1 MSWLRSLFPVKR
13 EERGIVFLLYT
24 LLTVTVI
31 ANWVGK
37 VGSNSIFIKSVGVT
51 YLPVAYV
58 IAPIV
63 LLVASSVI
71 FALVSRMRR
80 RDLFIWYV
88 GIVAVL
94 SIAAQVLLPVT
105 NTDYW
110 FTYVLAQVVKD
121 TIYLIFWV
129 YAGNLFDSEQ
139 SKRIFPLFAGS
150 LLVGKIVGGILASV
164 LTPVIHS
171 ESFMAI
177 EAAGFALAFVI
188 LIVFRRHLPEGEG
201 AVVVER
207 AASSKSIGE
216 RLAGSLNG
224 YKLVSRD
231 KLLRPFGVNIFF
243 WYFLMQIAN
252 YLFAA
257 GLDAAS
263 KAGTVQQA
271 QDDYT
276 ILYASVYTSGSIV
289 ALGIQTFITGGLI
302 RRLGVSVAIFA
313 FPIWYLVTFG
323 AGAYFGL
330 TAGAGLLI
338 AILLQAAE
346 RIVIPAVH
354 LPATQ
359 IIYNQV
365 ASSVRPRARAFFSGG
380 LNAVAEIGAALVLVA
395 GAISVSPQAVLA
407 FGTICSALFVAN
419 TWSLRRALGLRIVE
433 NLRSDDPELQRN
445 AAQMLH
451 GEGSAVPTAE
461 LQGLLGEGSSADIE
475 ARVQHALTRRGKLFV
490 APEVAAAGT
499 RGVE

>member
-1 MSWLRSLFPVKR
+1 MSWLRGLFPVRR
-13 EERGIVFLLYT
+13 EERPIVFLLYT
-24 LLTVTVI
+24 LLSITVI

-37 VGSNSIFIKSVGVT
+37 VGSNSIFIKSVGVK
-51 YLPVAYV
+51 YLPIAYV
-58 IAPIV
+58 IAPLV

-71 FALVSRMRR
+71 FSLVGRMRR

-88 GIVAVL
+88 GLVTLL
-94 SIAAQVLLPVT
+94 SIVAQVLLPIT

-150 LLVGKIVGGILASV
+150 LLVGKIVGGVLAAG
-164 LTPVIHS
+164 LTPIIHS
-171 ESFMAI
+171 DSFMAI

-188 LIVFRRHLPEGEG
+188 LVLFRRHLPEGEG
-201 AVVVER
+201 AVTVEK
-207 AASSKSIGE
+207 AEPKSVGE

-231 KLLRPFGVNIFF
+231 RLLRPFGVNIFF

-263 KAGTVQQA
+263 KAGTLQQS

-276 ILYASVYTSGSIV
+276 LLYASVYTSGSIV
-289 ALGIQTFITGGLI
+289 ALLIQTFLTGGLI
-302 RRLGVSVAIFA
+302 RRLGVSVVIFA
-313 FPIWYLVTFG
+313 FPLWYLVTFG
-323 AGAYFGL
+323 AGTYFGL

-338 AILLQAAE
+338 AVLLQAAE

-359 IIYNQV
+359 IIYSQV
-365 ASSVRPRARAFFSGG
+365 ASTVRPRARAFFSGG

-395 GAISVSPQAVLA
+395 GAISASPQVVLG
-407 FGTICSALFVAN
+407 FGTVCSAIFVAN
-419 TWSLRRALGLRIVE
+419 TFGLRRALGRRIVQ
-433 NLRSDDPELQRN
+433 NLRSDDPELRRN

-451 GEGSAVPTAE
+451 GEGRAVPTAG
-461 LQGLLGEGSSADIE
+461 LQGLLGEGSADIE
-475 ARVQHALTRRGKLFV
+475 ARVQHALVRRGKLRV
-490 APEVAAAGT
+490 ARVKTE
-499 RGVE
+499 

>member
-1 MSWLRSLFPVKR
+1 MSWLRGLFPVR
-13 EERGIVFLLYT
+13 PEERGLVSLLYA
-24 LLTVTVI
+24 LLAITVI
-31 ANWVGK
+31 ANWAGK
-37 VGSNSIFIKSVGVT
+37 VGSNAIFIKSVGVT
-51 YLPVAYV
+51 YLPIAYI
-58 IAPIV
+58 IAPLV

-71 FALVSRMRR
+71 FSLVGRMRR

-94 SIAAQVLLPVT
+94 SVVAQVLLPVSD
-105 NTDYW
+105 TDYW

-150 LLVGKIVGGILASV
+150 LLVGKIVGGFLAAG

-171 ESFMAI
+171 DSFMAV
-177 EAAGFALAFVI
+177 EAIGFALAFVI
-188 LIVFRRHLPEGEG
+188 LVLFRRHLPEGEG
-201 AVVVER
+201 AVIVER
-207 AASSKSIGE
+207 AQPKSIGQ

-231 KLLRPFGVNIFF
+231 TLLRPFGVNIFF

-257 GLDAAS
+257 GLDAATKS
-263 KAGTVQQA
+263 GSLQKS
-271 QDDYT
+271 QDEYT
-276 ILYASVYTSGSIV
+276 LLYASVYTSGSIV

-302 RRLGVSVAIFA
+302 RKLGVSVVIFA
-313 FPIWYLVTFG
+313 FPLWYLVTFG
-323 AGAYFGL
+323 AGTYFGL

-338 AILLQAAE
+338 AVALQSAE

-365 ASSVRPRARAFFSGG
+365 ASTVRPRARAFFSGG

-395 GAISVSPQAVLA
+395 GAISASPQVVLG
-407 FGTICSALFVAN
+407 FGTVCSALFVAN
-419 TWSLRRALGLRIVE
+419 TMGLRHALGRRIVE
-433 NLRSDDPELQRN
+433 NLRSDDPELRRN

-451 GEGSAVPTAE
+451 GEGRAVPTNE
-461 LQGLLGEGSSADIE
+461 LQGLLGEGSADIE
-475 ARVQHALTRRGKLFV
+475 ARVQHALVRRGKLR
-490 APEVAAAGT
+490 VAAGNP
-499 RGVE
+499 E

>member
-1 MSWLRSLFPVKR
+1 MTWLRGLFPVRR
-13 EERGIVFLLYT
+13 EERGIVLLLYA
-24 LLTVTVI
+24 LLSITVI

-37 VGSNSIFIKSVGVT
+37 VGSNAIFIKNVGVT

-58 IAPIV
+58 LAPVV

-71 FALVSRMRR
+71 FALVGRMRR

-88 GIVAVL
+88 GIVMVL
-94 SIAAQVLLPVT
+94 SVVAQVALPVDSS
-105 NTDYW
+105 DYW

-129 YAGNLFDSEQ
+129 YAGNLFDAEQ

-150 LLVGKIVGGILASV
+150 LLVGKIVGGVLAAG

-171 ESFMAI
+171 DSFMAV
-177 EAAGFALAFVI
+177 EAAGFGVAFV
-188 LIVFRRHLPEGEG
+188 LLVLFRGRLPEGEG
-201 AVVVER
+201 AVTAEK
-207 AASSKSIGE
+207 AQPQSIGE

-257 GLDAAS
+257 GLDTATQ
-263 KAGTVQQA
+263 AGTLQKA

-276 ILYASVYTSGSIV
+276 LLYASVYTSGSII
-289 ALGIQTFITGGLI
+289 ALLIQTFLTGSLI
-302 RRLGVSVAIFA
+302 RRLGVSVVIFA
-313 FPIWYLVTFG
+313 FPLWYLVTFG
-323 AGAYFGL
+323 LGTWLGL
-330 TAGAGLLI
+330 TAGLGLVI
-338 AILLQAAE
+338 AVLLQAAE

-359 IIYNQV
+359 IIYNQI

-380 LNAVAEIGAALVLVA
+380 LNAIAEIGAAIVLVA
-395 GAISVSPQAVLA
+395 GAIGANPQVVLG
-407 FGTICSALFVAN
+407 FGTACSALFVGN
-419 TWSLRRALGLRIVE
+419 TFAVRRALGRRIVE
-433 NLRSDDPELQRN
+433 NLRSDDPELRRN

-451 GEGSAVPTAE
+451 GEGRAVPTVE
-461 LQGLLGEGSSADIE
+461 LQGLLGEGSADIE
-475 ARVQHALTRRGKLFV
+475 ARVQHALLRRGKLRM
-490 APEVAAAGT
+490 AEG
-499 RGVE
+499 RVE

>member
-1 MSWLRSLFPVKR
+1 MSWLRGLFPVRR

-24 LLTVTVI
+24 LLTITVI

-37 VGSNSIFIKSVGVT
+37 VGSNSIFIKSVGVK
-51 YLPVAYV
+51 YLPIAYV
-58 IAPIV
+58 IAPLV

-71 FALVSRMRR
+71 FSLVGRMRR

-88 GIVAVL
+88 GLVTLL

-150 LLVGKIVGGILASV
+150 LLVGKIVGGLLAAG

-171 ESFMAI
+171 DSFMAI

-188 LIVFRRHLPEGEG
+188 LVIFRRHLPEGEG
-201 AVVVER
+201 AVMVEK
-207 AASSKSIGE
+207 AQPKSIGE

-263 KAGTVQQA
+263 KAGTLQQS

-276 ILYASVYTSGSIV
+276 LLYASVYTSGSIV
-289 ALGIQTFITGGLI
+289 ALLIQTFLTGGLI
-302 RRLGVSVAIFA
+302 RRFGVSVVIFA
-313 FPIWYLVTFG
+313 FPLWYLVTFG
-323 AGAYFGL
+323 AGTYFGL

-338 AILLQAAE
+338 AVLLQAAE
-346 RIVIPAVH
+346 RIIIPAVH

-365 ASSVRPRARAFFSGG
+365 ASTVRPRARAFFSGG

-395 GAISVSPQAVLA
+395 GAISASPQVVLG
-407 FGTICSALFVAN
+407 FGTVCSAIFVAN
-419 TWSLRRALGLRIVE
+419 TFGLRRALGRRIVQ
-433 NLRSDDPELQRN
+433 NLRSDDPELRRN
-445 AAQMLH
+445 ASQMLH
-451 GEGSAVPTAE
+451 GEGRAVPTAG
-461 LQGLLGEGSSADIE
+461 LQGLLGEGSADIE
-475 ARVQHALTRRGKLFV
+475 ARVQHALVRRGKLRV
-490 APEVAAAGT
+490 AQGHPE
-499 RGVE
+499 

>member
-1 MSWLRSLFPVKR
+1 MSWLRSLFPVRR

-24 LLTVTVI
+24 LLSVTVI

-51 YLPVAYV
+51 YLPIAYL
-58 IAPIV
+58 IAPVV

-71 FALVSRMRR
+71 FSLVGRMRR

-88 GIVAVL
+88 GIVTVL
-94 SIAAQVLLPVT
+94 SVAAQVLLPVT
-105 NTDYW
+105 STDYW

-150 LLVGKIVGGILASV
+150 LLVGKIVGGVMAAA
-164 LTPVIHS
+164 LTPLIHS

-188 LIVFRRHLPEGEG
+188 LVLFRRHLPEGEG
-201 AVVVER
+201 AVVDEK
-207 AASSKSIGE
+207 AQPKSIGE
-216 RLAGSLNG
+216 RMAGSLNG

-231 KLLRPFGVNIFF
+231 TLLRPFGVNIFF

-263 KAGTVQQA
+263 RAGTLQQS

-276 ILYASVYTSGSIV
+276 LLYASVYTSGSIV
-289 ALGIQTFITGGLI
+289 ALGIQTVLTGGLI
-302 RRLGVSVAIFA
+302 RRLGVSVVIFA
-313 FPIWYLVTFG
+313 FPLWYLATFG
-323 AGAYFGL
+323 AGTYFGL
-330 TAGAGLLI
+330 AAGAGLLI
-338 AILLQAAE
+338 AVLLQAAE

-359 IIYNQV
+359 IIYSQV

-395 GAISVSPQAVLA
+395 GAISASPQVVLG
-407 FGTICSALFVAN
+407 FGTVCSALFVVN
-419 TWSLRRALGLRIVE
+419 TVSLRRALGRRIVQ
-433 NLRSDDPELQRN
+433 NLRSEDPELRRN
-445 AAQMLH
+445 ASQMLH
-451 GEGSAVPTAE
+451 GEGRAVPTAE
-461 LQGLLGEGSSADIE
+461 LQGLLGESSADIE
-475 ARVQHALTRRGKLFV
+475 ARVRLALTRRGKLR
-490 APEVAAAGT
+490 VAAGNI
-499 RGVE
+499 E

>member
-1 MSWLRSLFPVKR
+1 MSWLRGLFPVRR
-13 EERGIVFLLYT
+13 EERGIVVLLYT
-24 LLTVTVI
+24 LLSVTVI

-58 IAPIV
+58 IAPVV
-63 LLVASSVI
+63 LLVASSII
-71 FALVSRMRR
+71 FSLVGRMRR

-94 SIAAQVLLPVT
+94 SVVAQVLLPISD
-105 NTDYW
+105 TDYW

-150 LLVGKIVGGILASV
+150 LLVGKIVGGFMAAA

-177 EAAGFALAFVI
+177 EAAGFCLAFVI
-188 LIVFRRHLPEGEG
+188 LVVFRRHLPEGEG
-201 AVVVER
+201 AVALAKAEP
-207 AASSKSIGE
+207 KGIGE

-263 KAGTVQQA
+263 KAGTLQQS

-276 ILYASVYTSGSIV
+276 LLYASVYTSGSLV
-289 ALGIQTFITGGLI
+289 ALGIQTFLTGGLI
-302 RRLGVSVAIFA
+302 RRFGVSVVIFA

-323 AGAYFGL
+323 AGTYFGL
-330 TAGAGLLI
+330 AAGAGLLI
-338 AILLQAAE
+338 AVLLQAAE
-346 RIVIPAVH
+346 RIVIPAIH

-380 LNAVAEIGAALVLVA
+380 LNAVAEIGAALVLLA
-395 GAISVSPQAVLA
+395 GAISASPQAVLA
-407 FGTICSALFVAN
+407 FGTICSAVFVAN
-419 TWSLRRALGLRIVE
+419 TLSLRRALGRRIVE
-433 NLRSDDPELQRN
+433 NLRSEDPELRRN

-451 GEGSAVPTAE
+451 GEGRAVPTIE
-461 LQGLLGEGSSADIE
+461 LQGLLGEGSADIE
-475 ARVQHALTRRGKLFV
+475 ARVRHALVRRGKLVV
-490 APEVAAAGT
+490 A
-499 RGVE
+499 RGNPK

>member
-1 MSWLRSLFPVKR
+1 MSWLGGLFPVR
-13 EERGIVFLLYT
+13 RGERGIVVLLYT
-24 LLTVTVI
+24 LLSITVI

-51 YLPVAYV
+51 YLPIAYV
-58 IAPIV
+58 IAPLV

-71 FALVSRMRR
+71 FSLVGKMRR

-88 GIVAVL
+88 GIVTVL
-94 SIAAQVLLPVT
+94 SVAAQVFLPVSS
-105 NTDYW
+105 TDYW

-150 LLVGKIVGGILASV
+150 LLVGKIVGGFMAAA

-188 LIVFRRHLPEGEG
+188 LILFRRHLPEGEG
-201 AVVVER
+201 AVVAENGPP
-207 AASSKSIGE
+207 KSIGE

-231 KLLRPFGVNIFF
+231 RLLRPFGVNIFF

-252 YLFAA
+252 SLFAA

-263 KAGTVQQA
+263 KAGTLQQS

-276 ILYASVYTSGSIV
+276 LLYASVYTSGSIV
-289 ALGIQTFITGGLI
+289 ALGIQTLFTGGLI
-302 RRLGVSVAIFA
+302 RRFGVSVVIFA
-313 FPIWYLVTFG
+313 FPLWYLVTFG
-323 AGAYFGL
+323 AGTFVGL

-338 AILLQAAE
+338 AVLLQAAE

-359 IIYNQV
+359 IIYSQV
-365 ASSVRPRARAFFSGG
+365 ASIVRPRARAFFSGG
-380 LNAVAEIGAALVLVA
+380 LNAVAEIGAALVLLA
-395 GAISVSPQAVLA
+395 GAISASPQIVLGFCTA
-407 FGTICSALFVAN
+407 CSALFVMN
-419 TWSLRRALGLRIVE
+419 TLSLRHALGRRIVE
-433 NLRSDDPELQRN
+433 NLRSDDPELRRN

-451 GEGSAVPTAE
+451 GEGRAVPTTD
-461 LQGLLGEGSSADIE
+461 LQGLLGEGSADIE
-475 ARVQHALTRRGKLFV
+475 ARVQHALVRRGKLHV
-490 APEVAAAGT
+490 ASGSSE
-499 RGVE
+499 

>member
-1 MSWLRSLFPVKR
+1 MSWLRSLFPVR
-13 EERGIVFLLYT
+13 RDERGIVFLLYA
-24 LLTVTVI
+24 LLSVTVI

-37 VGSNSIFIKSVGVT
+37 VGSNAIFIKSVGVT
-51 YLPVAYV
+51 YLPIAYI
-58 IAPIV
+58 IAPLV

-71 FALVSRMRR
+71 FSLVGRMRR

-94 SIAAQVLLPVT
+94 SVVAQVLLPVSD
-105 NTDYW
+105 TDYW

-150 LLVGKIVGGILASV
+150 LLVGKIVGGFLAAG

-171 ESFMAI
+171 DSFMAV
-177 EAAGFALAFVI
+177 EAIGFALAFVI
-188 LIVFRRHLPEGEG
+188 LVLFRRHLPEGEG
-201 AVVVER
+201 AVIVER
-207 AASSKSIGE
+207 AQPKSIGQ

-224 YKLVSRD
+224 YRLVSRD
-231 KLLRPFGVNIFF
+231 TLLRPFGVNIFF

-257 GLDAAS
+257 GLDAATKS
-263 KAGTVQQA
+263 GSLQKS
-271 QDDYT
+271 QDEYT
-276 ILYASVYTSGSIV
+276 LLYASVYTSGSIV

-302 RRLGVSVAIFA
+302 RKLGVSVVIFA
-313 FPIWYLVTFG
+313 FPLWYLVTFG
-323 AGAYFGL
+323 AGTYFGL

-338 AILLQAAE
+338 AVALQSAE

-365 ASSVRPRARAFFSGG
+365 ASTVRPRARAFFSGG

-395 GAISVSPQAVLA
+395 GAISASPQVVLG
-407 FGTICSALFVAN
+407 FGTVCSALFVAN
-419 TWSLRRALGLRIVE
+419 TMGLRHALGRRIVE
-433 NLRSDDPELQRN
+433 NLRSDDPELRRN

-451 GEGSAVPTAE
+451 GEGRAVPTNE
-461 LQGLLGEGSSADIE
+461 LQGLLGEGSADIE
-475 ARVQHALTRRGKLFV
+475 ARVQHALVRRGKLR
-490 APEVAAAGT
+490 VAAGNP
-499 RGVE
+499 E

>member
-1 MSWLRSLFPVKR
+1 MTGLRSLFPVR
-13 EERGIVFLLYT
+13 RDELGIVVLLYA
-24 LLTVTVI
+24 LLSITVI

-51 YLPVAYV
+51 YLPVAY
-58 IAPIV
+58 ILAPVV
-63 LLVASSVI
+63 LLIASSII
-71 FALVSRMRR
+71 FSLVGKMRR
-80 RDLFIWYV
+80 RNLFIWYV
-88 GIVAVL
+88 GAVAVL
-94 SIAAQVLLPVT
+94 SVAAQVLLPVSD
-105 NTDYW
+105 TDYW

-150 LLVGKIVGGILASV
+150 LLVGKIAGGFLAV
-164 LTPVIHS
+164 ALTPIIHP

-188 LIVFRRHLPEGEG
+188 LVVFRRHLPEGEG
-201 AVVVER
+201 AVTVER
-207 AASSKSIGE
+207 AEPKSIGE
-216 RLAGSLNG
+216 RITGSLNG

-231 KLLRPFGVNIFF
+231 RLLRPFGVNIFF

-263 KAGTVQQA
+263 KAGTLRQS

-276 ILYASVYTSGSIV
+276 VLYASVYTSGSIV
-289 ALGIQTFITGGLI
+289 ALAIQTFLTGGLI
-302 RRLGVSVAIFA
+302 RRLGVSVVIFA
-313 FPIWYLVTFG
+313 FPLWYLLTFG
-323 AGAYFGL
+323 AGTYFGL

-338 AILLQAAE
+338 AVLLQAAE

-359 IIYNQV
+359 IIYSQV

-380 LNAVAEIGAALVLVA
+380 LNAVAEIGAAVVLIA
-395 GAISVSPQAVLA
+395 GAITASPQVVLG
-407 FGTICSALFVAN
+407 FGTVCSAIFVVN
-419 TWSLRRALGLRIVE
+419 TVSLRHALGRRIVQ
-433 NLRSDDPELQRN
+433 NLRSDDPELRRN

-451 GEGSAVPTAE
+451 GEGRAVPTAD
-461 LQGLLGEGSSADIE
+461 LQGLLGEGSADIE
-475 ARVQHALTRRGKLFV
+475 ARVRLALTRRGKL
-490 APEVAAAGT
+490 VAAGRT
-499 RGVE
+499 E

>member
-1 MSWLRSLFPVKR
+1 MIWLRSLYPVR
-13 EERGIVFLLYT
+13 RAERGIVGLLYT
-24 LLTVTVI
+24 LLSITVV

-37 VGSNSIFIKSVGVT
+37 VGSNSIFIKSVGVK
-51 YLPVAYV
+51 YLPIAYV
-58 IAPIV
+58 IAPVV

-71 FALVSRMRR
+71 FSLVGRMRR

-88 GIVAVL
+88 GIVTVL
-94 SIAAQVLLPVT
+94 SVAAQVLLPVT
-105 NTDYW
+105 STDYW

-129 YAGNLFDSEQ
+129 YVGNLFDSEQ

-150 LLVGKIVGGILASV
+150 LLVGKIVGGFMAAA

-188 LIVFRRHLPEGEG
+188 LILFRRHLPEGEG
-201 AVVVER
+201 AVAVEKGQP
-207 AASSKSIGE
+207 KSIGE
-216 RLAGSLNG
+216 RMAGSLNG

-263 KAGTVQQA
+263 RAGTLQQS

-276 ILYASVYTSGSIV
+276 LLYASVYTSGSIV
-289 ALGIQTFITGGLI
+289 ALGIQTFLTGGLI
-302 RRLGVSVAIFA
+302 RRLGVSVVIFA
-313 FPIWYLVTFG
+313 FPLWYLATFG
-323 AGAYFGL
+323 AGTYFGL
-330 TAGAGLLI
+330 AAGAGLLI
-338 AILLQAAE
+338 AVLLQAAE

-359 IIYNQV
+359 IIYSQV
-365 ASSVRPRARAFFSGG
+365 ASTVRPRARAFFSGG
-380 LNAVAEIGAALVLVA
+380 LNAVAEIGAALVLIA
-395 GAISVSPQAVLA
+395 GAISASPQVVLG
-407 FGTICSALFVAN
+407 FGTVCSALFVVN
-419 TWSLRRALGLRIVE
+419 TVSLRRALGRRIIQ
-433 NLRSDDPELQRN
+433 NLRSEDPELRRN
-445 AAQMLH
+445 ASQMLH
-451 GEGSAVPTAE
+451 GEGRAVPTAE
-461 LQGLLGEGSSADIE
+461 LQGLLGESSADIE
-475 ARVQHALTRRGKLFV
+475 ARVRLALTRRGKLR
-490 APEVAAAGT
+490 VAAGNT
-499 RGVE
+499 E

>member
-1 MSWLRSLFPVKR
+1 MSWLRSLFPVR
-13 EERGIVFLLYT
+13 RDERGIVFLLYA
-24 LLTVTVI
+24 LLSITVV

-51 YLPVAYV
+51 ALPYAYV
-58 IAPIV
+58 LAPLV
-63 LLVASSVI
+63 LLVASSII
-71 FALVSRMRR
+71 FALVGRMRR

-88 GIVAVL
+88 GVVAVL

-105 NTDYW
+105 SLDYW

-121 TIYLIFWV
+121 TVYLIFWV

-150 LLVGKIVGGILASV
+150 LLVGKIAGGFLAAG
-164 LTPVIHS
+164 LTPIIHS
-171 ESFMAI
+171 DSFMAV
-177 EAAGFALAFVI
+177 EAVGFGIAFVV
-188 LIVFRRHLPEGEG
+188 LVFFRHRLPEGEG
-201 AVVVER
+201 AITVER
-207 AASSKSIGE
+207 TEPKSIGE

-263 KAGTVQQA
+263 KASTLQQS

-276 ILYASVYTSGSIV
+276 LLYASVYTSGSIV
-289 ALGIQTFITGGLI
+289 ALAIQTFFTGGLI
-302 RRLGVSVAIFA
+302 RRLGVSVVIFA
-313 FPIWYLVTFG
+313 FPLWYLVTFG
-323 AGAYFGL
+323 AGTYFGL
-330 TAGAGLLI
+330 TAGAGLVI
-338 AILLQAAE
+338 AVLLQAAE

-365 ASSVRPRARAFFSGG
+365 ASTVRPRARAFFSGG

-395 GAISVSPQAVLA
+395 GAISASPQAVLG
-407 FGTICSALFVAN
+407 FGTLCSALFVAN
-419 TWSLRRALGLRIVE
+419 TVGVRRALGRRIVE
-433 NLRSDDPELQRN
+433 NLRSDDPELRRN
-445 AAQMLH
+445 ASQMLH
-451 GEGSAVPTAE
+451 GEGRAVPTSE
-461 LQGLLGEGSSADIE
+461 LQGLLGEGSADIE
-475 ARVQHALTRRGKLFV
+475 ARVQHALVRRGKLRI
-490 APEVAAAGT
+490 AQGNTE
-499 RGVE
+499 

>member
-1 MSWLRSLFPVKR
+1 MSWLRGLFPVRR

-24 LLTVTVI
+24 LLSITVI

-37 VGSNSIFIKSVGVT
+37 VGSNSIFIKSVGVK
-51 YLPVAYV
+51 YLPIAYV
-58 IAPIV
+58 IAPLV

-71 FALVSRMRR
+71 FSLVGRMRR

-88 GIVAVL
+88 GLVTLL

-105 NTDYW
+105 VTDYW

-150 LLVGKIVGGILASV
+150 LLVGKIIGGFLAAG

-188 LIVFRRHLPEGEG
+188 LVIFRRHLPEGEG
-201 AVVVER
+201 AVTVEK
-207 AASSKSIGE
+207 AQPKSIGE

-231 KLLRPFGVNIFF
+231 RLLRPFGVNIFF

-263 KAGTVQQA
+263 KAGTLQQS

-289 ALGIQTFITGGLI
+289 ALLIQTFLTGGLI
-302 RRLGVSVAIFA
+302 RRLGVSVVIFA
-313 FPIWYLVTFG
+313 FPLWYLVTFG
-323 AGAYFGL
+323 AGTYFGL

-338 AILLQAAE
+338 AVMLQAAE

-365 ASSVRPRARAFFSGG
+365 SSSVRPRARAFFSGG
-380 LNAVAEIGAALVLVA
+380 LNAVAEIGAALVLLA
-395 GAISVSPQAVLA
+395 GAISASPQVVLG
-407 FGTICSALFVAN
+407 FGTICSAIFVGN
-419 TWSLRRALGLRIVE
+419 TVSLRRALGRRIVQ
-433 NLRSDDPELQRN
+433 NLRSEDPELRRN
-445 AAQMLH
+445 AAQMLN
-451 GEGSAVPTAE
+451 GEGRAVPTAE
-461 LQGLLGEGSSADIE
+461 LQGLLGEGSADIE
-475 ARVQHALTRRGKLFV
+475 ARVQHALVRRGKLRV
-490 APEVAAAGT
+490 AQVST
-499 RGVE
+499 K

>member
-1 MSWLRSLFPVKR
+1 MSWLRGLFPVRR

-24 LLTVTVI
+24 LLSITVI

-37 VGSNSIFIKSVGVT
+37 VGSNSIFIKSVGVKF
-51 YLPVAYV
+51 LPIAYV
-58 IAPIV
+58 IAPLV

-71 FALVSRMRR
+71 FSLVGRMRR

-88 GIVAVL
+88 GLVTLL
-94 SIAAQVLLPVT
+94 SIAAQALLPVT

-150 LLVGKIVGGILASV
+150 LLVGKIVGGFLAAG
-164 LTPVIHS
+164 LTPLIHS

-201 AVVVER
+201 AVTAEK
-207 AASSKSIGE
+207 AQPKSIGE

-231 KLLRPFGVNIFF
+231 RLLRPFGVNIFF

-263 KAGTVQQA
+263 KAGTLQQS

-276 ILYASVYTSGSIV
+276 LLYASVYTSGSIV
-289 ALGIQTFITGGLI
+289 ALLIQTFLTGGLI
-302 RRLGVSVAIFA
+302 RRFGVSVVIFA
-313 FPIWYLVTFG
+313 FPLWYLVTFG
-323 AGAYFGL
+323 AGTYFGL
-330 TAGAGLLI
+330 VAGAGLII
-338 AILLQAAE
+338 AVLLQAAE

-365 ASSVRPRARAFFSGG
+365 ASTVRPRARAFFSGG

-395 GAISVSPQAVLA
+395 GAISASPQVVLG
-407 FGTICSALFVAN
+407 FGTVCSAIFVAN
-419 TWSLRRALGLRIVE
+419 TFSLRRALGQRIVQ
-433 NLRSDDPELQRN
+433 NLRSEDPELRRN

-451 GEGSAVPTAE
+451 GEGRAVPTAD
-461 LQGLLGEGSSADIE
+461 LQGLLGEGSADIE
-475 ARVQHALTRRGKLFV
+475 ARVQHALVRRGKLRV
-490 APEVAAAGT
+490 AQGHSK
-499 RGVE
+499 

>member
-1 MSWLRSLFPVKR
+1 VSWLRSLYPVRR

-24 LLTVTVI
+24 LLSITVI

-37 VGSNSIFIKSVGVT
+37 VGSNSIFIKSVGVR
-51 YLPVAYV
+51 YLPIAYV
-58 IAPIV
+58 IAPVV

-71 FALVSRMRR
+71 FSLVGRMRR

-88 GIVAVL
+88 GIVTVL
-94 SIAAQVLLPVT
+94 SVAAQLLLPVT

-150 LLVGKIVGGILASV
+150 LLVGKIIGGFMAAA

-177 EAAGFALAFVI
+177 EAGGFGLAFVV
-188 LIVFRRHLPEGEG
+188 LVLFRRHLPEGEG
-201 AVVVER
+201 AVVVEQGQP
-207 AASSKSIGE
+207 KSIGE
-216 RLAGSLNG
+216 RLTGSLNG

-231 KLLRPFGVNIFF
+231 TLLRPFGVNIFF

-263 KAGTVQQA
+263 KAGTLQQS

-276 ILYASVYTSGSIV
+276 LLYASVYTSGSIV
-289 ALGIQTFITGGLI
+289 ALGIQTVLTGGLI
-302 RRLGVSVAIFA
+302 RRLGVSVVIFA
-313 FPIWYLVTFG
+313 FPLWYLVTFG
-323 AGAYFGL
+323 AGTYYGL
-330 TAGAGLLI
+330 AAGAGLLI
-338 AILLQAAE
+338 AVLLQAAE

-359 IIYNQV
+359 IIYSQV

-380 LNAVAEIGAALVLVA
+380 LNAVAEIGAALVLIA
-395 GAISVSPQAVLA
+395 GAISASPQVVLG
-407 FGTICSALFVAN
+407 FGTVCSALFVVN
-419 TWSLRRALGLRIVE
+419 TVSLRRALGRRIVQ
-433 NLRSDDPELQRN
+433 NLRSEDPELRRN
-445 AAQMLH
+445 ASQMLH
-451 GEGSAVPTAE
+451 GEGRAVPTAE
-461 LQGLLGEGSSADIE
+461 LQGLLGESSADIE
-475 ARVQHALTRRGKLFV
+475 ARVRLALTRRGKLR
-490 APEVAAAGT
+490 VAAGNT
-499 RGVE
+499 E

>member
-1 MSWLRSLFPVKR
+1 MSWLRGLFPVRR

-24 LLTVTVI
+24 LLSITVI

-37 VGSNSIFIKSVGVT
+37 VGSNSIFIKSVGVK

-58 IAPIV
+58 IAPLV

-71 FALVSRMRR
+71 FSLVGRMRR

-88 GIVAVL
+88 GIVTVL
-94 SIAAQVLLPVT
+94 SIAAQVLLPVSS
-105 NTDYW
+105 TDYW

-150 LLVGKIVGGILASV
+150 LLVGKIVGGFMAAA

-188 LIVFRRHLPEGEG
+188 LILFRRHLPEGEG
-201 AVVVER
+201 AVAVEKGQP
-207 AASSKSIGE
+207 KSIGE
-216 RLAGSLNG
+216 RMAGSLNG

-263 KAGTVQQA
+263 RAGTLQQS

-276 ILYASVYTSGSIV
+276 LLYASVYTSGSIV
-289 ALGIQTFITGGLI
+289 ALGIQTFLTGGLI
-302 RRLGVSVAIFA
+302 RRLGVSVVIFA
-313 FPIWYLVTFG
+313 FPLWYLATFG
-323 AGAYFGL
+323 AGTYFGL
-330 TAGAGLLI
+330 AAGAGLLI
-338 AILLQAAE
+338 AVLLQAAE

-359 IIYNQV
+359 IIYSQV
-365 ASSVRPRARAFFSGG
+365 ASTVRPRARAFFSGG
-380 LNAVAEIGAALVLVA
+380 LNAVAEIGAALVLIA
-395 GAISVSPQAVLA
+395 GAISASPQVVLG
-407 FGTICSALFVAN
+407 FGTVCSALFVVN
-419 TWSLRRALGLRIVE
+419 TVSLRRALGRRIIQ
-433 NLRSDDPELQRN
+433 NLRSEDPELRRN
-445 AAQMLH
+445 ASQMLH
-451 GEGSAVPTAE
+451 GEGRAVPTAE
-461 LQGLLGEGSSADIE
+461 LQGLLGESSADIE
-475 ARVQHALTRRGKLFV
+475 ARVRLALTRRGKLR
-490 APEVAAAGT
+490 VAAGNT
-499 RGVE
+499 E

>member
-1 MSWLRSLFPVKR
+1 VSWIRSLYPVRR

-24 LLTVTVI
+24 LLSITVI

-37 VGSNSIFIKSVGVT
+37 VGSNSIFIKSVGVK
-51 YLPVAYV
+51 YLPIAYV
-58 IAPIV
+58 IAPVV

-71 FALVSRMRR
+71 FSLVGRMRR

-88 GIVAVL
+88 GIVTVL
-94 SIAAQVLLPVT
+94 SVAAQLLLPVT
-105 NTDYW
+105 STDYW

-150 LLVGKIVGGILASV
+150 LLVGKIVGGVMAAA

-177 EAAGFALAFVI
+177 EAAGFGLAFVV
-188 LIVFRRHLPEGEG
+188 LVLFRRHLPEGEG
-201 AVVVER
+201 AVVVDKGQPR
-207 AASSKSIGE
+207 SIGE

-263 KAGTVQQA
+263 RAGTLQQS

-276 ILYASVYTSGSIV
+276 LLYASVYTSGSIV
-289 ALGIQTFITGGLI
+289 ALGIQTFLTGGLI
-302 RRLGVSVAIFA
+302 RRLGVSVVIFA
-313 FPIWYLVTFG
+313 FPLWYLATFG
-323 AGAYFGL
+323 AGTYFGL
-330 TAGAGLLI
+330 AAGAGLLI
-338 AILLQAAE
+338 AVLLQAAE

-359 IIYNQV
+359 IIYSQV
-365 ASSVRPRARAFFSGG
+365 ASAVRPRARAFFSGG
-380 LNAVAEIGAALVLVA
+380 LNAVAEIGAALVLIA
-395 GAISVSPQAVLA
+395 GAISASPQVVLG
-407 FGTICSALFVAN
+407 FGTVCSALFVVN
-419 TWSLRRALGLRIVE
+419 TVSLRRALGRRIVQ
-433 NLRSDDPELQRN
+433 NLRSEDPELRRN
-445 AAQMLH
+445 ASQMLH
-451 GEGSAVPTAE
+451 GEGRAVPTAE
-461 LQGLLGEGSSADIE
+461 LQGLLGESSADIE
-475 ARVQHALTRRGKLFV
+475 ARVRLALTRRGKLRVV
-490 APEVAAAGT
+490 AGNTE
-499 RGVE
+499 

>member
-1 MSWLRSLFPVKR
+1 MRWIRSLFPVR
-13 EERGIVFLLYT
+13 RDERGIVFLLYA
-24 LLTVTVI
+24 LLSITVI

-51 YLPVAYV
+51 ALPYAYV
-58 IAPIV
+58 LAPLL
-63 LLVASSVI
+63 LLVASSII
-71 FALVSRMRR
+71 FALVGRMRR

-88 GIVAVL
+88 GVVTVL

-105 NTDYW
+105 SLDYW

-121 TIYLIFWV
+121 TVYLIFWV

-150 LLVGKIVGGILASV
+150 LLVGKIAGGFLAAG
-164 LTPVIHS
+164 LTPIIHS
-171 ESFMAI
+171 DSFMAV
-177 EAAGFALAFVI
+177 EAVGFGIAFVV
-188 LIVFRRHLPEGEG
+188 LVFFRHRLPEGEG
-201 AVVVER
+201 AITVER
-207 AASSKSIGE
+207 TEPKSIGE

-263 KAGTVQQA
+263 KAGTLQQS

-276 ILYASVYTSGSIV
+276 LLYASVYTSGSIV
-289 ALGIQTFITGGLI
+289 ALAIQTFFTGGLI
-302 RRLGVSVAIFA
+302 RRLGVSVVIFA
-313 FPIWYLVTFG
+313 FPLWYLVTFG
-323 AGAYFGL
+323 AGTYFGL
-330 TAGAGLLI
+330 TAGAGLVI
-338 AILLQAAE
+338 AVLLQAAE

-365 ASSVRPRARAFFSGG
+365 ASTVRPRARAFFSGG

-395 GAISVSPQAVLA
+395 GAISASPQAVLG
-407 FGTICSALFVAN
+407 FGTLCSALFVAN
-419 TWSLRRALGLRIVE
+419 TVGVRRALGRRIVE
-433 NLRSDDPELQRN
+433 NLRSDDPELRRN
-445 AAQMLH
+445 ASQMLH
-451 GEGSAVPTAE
+451 GEGRAVPTSE
-461 LQGLLGEGSSADIE
+461 LQGLLGEGSADIE
-475 ARVQHALTRRGKLFV
+475 ARVQHALVRRGKLRI
-490 APEVAAAGT
+490 AQGNTE
-499 RGVE
+499 

>member
-1 MSWLRSLFPVKR
+1 MTWLRGLVPVRR

-24 LLTVTVI
+24 LLSVTVI

-51 YLPVAYV
+51 YLPIAYIVA
-58 IAPIV
+58 PLG
-63 LLVASSVI
+63 LLVASSII
-71 FALVSRMRR
+71 FSLVGRMRR

-88 GIVAVL
+88 GIVTVL
-94 SIAAQVLLPVT
+94 SIAAQLLLPVSD
-105 NTDYW
+105 TDYW

-150 LLVGKIVGGILASV
+150 LLVGKIVGGVLAAALV
-164 LTPVIHS
+164 PVIHS
-171 ESFMAI
+171 ESFMGI

-188 LIVFRRHLPEGEG
+188 LILFRRHLPEGEG
-201 AVVVER
+201 AVIVEKAQPR
-207 AASSKSIGE
+207 SIGQ
-216 RLAGSLNG
+216 RLSGTLNG
-224 YKLVSRD
+224 YTIVSRD
-231 KLLRPFGVNIFF
+231 RLLRPFGVNIFF

-263 KAGTVQQA
+263 RSGSLTQS

-276 ILYASVYTSGSIV
+276 LLYASVYTGGSLV
-289 ALGIQTFITGGLI
+289 ALGIQTFLTGGLI
-302 RRLGVSVAIFA
+302 RRFGVSVVIFA
-313 FPIWYLVTFG
+313 FPLWYLFTFG
-323 AGAYFGL
+323 AGTYFGL
-330 TAGAGLLI
+330 AAGAGLLI
-338 AILLQAAE
+338 AVLLQAAE

-365 ASSVRPRARAFFSGG
+365 ASTVRPRARAFFSGG
-380 LNAVAEIGAALVLVA
+380 LNAVAEIAAAVVLVA
-395 GAISVSPQAVLA
+395 GAISASPQVVLG
-407 FGTICSALFVAN
+407 FGTVCSALFVTN
-419 TWSLRRALGLRIVE
+419 TFGLRRALGRRIVE
-433 NLRSDDPELQRN
+433 NLRSDDPELRRN
-445 AAQMLH
+445 AVQMLH
-451 GEGSAVPTAE
+451 GEGRAVPTSD

-475 ARVQHALTRRGKLFV
+475 ARVQHALVRRGKL
-490 APEVAAAGT
+490 VAAGSSK
-499 RGVE
+499 

>member
-1 MSWLRSLFPVKR
+1 MSWLRGLFPVRR
-13 EERGIVFLLYT
+13 EERPIVFLLYT
-24 LLTVTVI
+24 LLSITVI

-51 YLPVAYV
+51 YLPIAYV

-71 FALVSRMRR
+71 FSLVGRMRR

-88 GIVAVL
+88 GLVTLL

-150 LLVGKIVGGILASV
+150 LLVGKIVGGFLAAG

-188 LIVFRRHLPEGEG
+188 LFIFRRHLPEGEG
-201 AVVVER
+201 AVTFEK
-207 AASSKSIGE
+207 AEPKSIGE

-231 KLLRPFGVNIFF
+231 QLLRPFGVNIFF

-263 KAGTVQQA
+263 KA
-271 QDDYT
+271 
-276 ILYASVYTSGSIV
+276 
-289 ALGIQTFITGGLI
+289 
-302 RRLGVSVAIFA
+302 
-313 FPIWYLVTFG
+313 
-323 AGAYFGL
+323 
-330 TAGAGLLI
+330 
-338 AILLQAAE
+338 
-346 RIVIPAVH
+346 
-354 LPATQ
+354 
-359 IIYNQV
+359 
-365 ASSVRPRARAFFSGG
+365 
-380 LNAVAEIGAALVLVA
+380 
-395 GAISVSPQAVLA
+395 
-407 FGTICSALFVAN
+407 
-419 TWSLRRALGLRIVE
+419 
-433 NLRSDDPELQRN
+433 
-445 AAQMLH
+445 
-451 GEGSAVPTAE
+451 
-461 LQGLLGEGSSADIE
+461 
-475 ARVQHALTRRGKLFV
+475 
-490 APEVAAAGT
+490 
-499 RGVE
+499 

>member
-1 MSWLRSLFPVKR
+1 MTWLRGLFPVRR

-24 LLTVTVI
+24 LLSITVI

-51 YLPVAYV
+51 SLPIAYV
-58 IAPIV
+58 IAPLV
-63 LLVASSVI
+63 LLVASTII
-71 FALVSRMRR
+71 FSLVGKMRR

-88 GIVAVL
+88 GVVTVL

-105 NTDYW
+105 STDYW

-150 LLVGKIVGGILASV
+150 LLVGKIVGGVMAAA

-171 ESFMAI
+171 NSFMAV
-177 EAAGFALAFVI
+177 EAAGFGLAFVI
-188 LIVFRRHLPEGEG
+188 LLLFRHYLPEGEG
-201 AVVVER
+201 AVVVEK
-207 AASSKSIGE
+207 AQSKTIGQ
-216 RLAGSLNG
+216 RISGSLNG

-231 KLLRPFGVNIFF
+231 RLLRPFGVNIFF

-263 KAGTVQQA
+263 KAGTLQQS

-276 ILYASVYTSGSIV
+276 LLYASVYTSGSVV
-289 ALGIQTFITGGLI
+289 ALGIQTFFTGSLI
-302 RRLGVSVAIFA
+302 RRLGVSVVIFA
-313 FPIWYLVTFG
+313 FPLWYLVTFG
-323 AGAYFGL
+323 AGTYFGL

-338 AILLQAAE
+338 AVLLQAAE
-346 RIVIPAVH
+346 RIVIPALH

-359 IIYNQV
+359 IIYSQV
-365 ASSVRPRARAFFSGG
+365 ASTVRPRARAFFSGG

-395 GAISVSPQAVLA
+395 GAISASPQGVLA
-407 FGTICSALFVAN
+407 FGTVCSALFVAN
-419 TWSLRRALGLRIVE
+419 TFGLRRALGRRIVE
-433 NLRSDDPELQRN
+433 NLRSDDPELRRN
-445 AAQMLH
+445 ASQMLH
-451 GEGSAVPTAE
+451 GEGRAVPTAD
-461 LQGLLGEGSSADIE
+461 LQGLLGEGSADIE
-475 ARVQHALTRRGKLFV
+475 ARVQHALVRRGKLRV
-490 APEVAAAGT
+490 AQGNTE
-499 RGVE
+499 